1 VSLDK
6 PRRKSYLLLIPGC
19 LDLVFNIGTL
29 FLSLK
34 QRNELMDSLGYGL
47 FTIFAFFYGF
57 AIIVL
62 TLRKVRR
69 HSKQLG
75 EQYSNTEHRDLKWLY
90 VAIAVIISIYGL
102 AIFFAI
108 FIDDFVTEI
117 ILSVFSLFITYW
129 IAYHGLLQQV
139 SVSLTSTNSDA
150 QPIDIPVNET
160 EKTVANT
167 DAKHQQVVKAIGALL
182 NAEKLYLNPE
192 LTIVDLAER
201 IGEHP
206 RLVSTSINRSCGEN
220 FNRFINKY
228 RVEEARLRLLNSDV
242 AHLNMEGIGID
253 AGFNSNSSFYTAF
266 KKELN
271 MTPLQYLK
279 NSKS

>member
-1 VSLDK
+1 
-6 PRRKSYLLLIPGC
+6 
-19 LDLVFNIGTL
+19 
-29 FLSLK
+29 
-34 QRNELMDSLGYGL
+34 
-47 FTIFAFFYGF
+47 
-57 AIIVL
+57 
-62 TLRKVRR
+62 
-69 HSKQLG
+69 
-75 EQYSNTEHRDLKWLY
+75 
-90 VAIAVIISIYGL
+90 
-102 AIFFAI
+102 
-108 FIDDFVTEI
+108 
-117 ILSVFSLFITYW
+117 
-129 IAYHGLLQQV
+129 
-139 SVSLTSTNSDA
+139 
-150 QPIDIPVNET
+150 VNET

-167 DAKHQQVVKAIGALL
+167 DAKHQQVLKAIGALL